1 MSEYKLFKGTF
12 AFLHVLFRNTFKGQA
27 APSCTCEVAEGGV
40 GWGGREC
47 TWAFEDSAAAA
58 GFPDRCAALALHERK
73 EHGAMIE
80 NGTVRCY
87 DIALGAFA
95 NVSCM

>member
-1 MSEYKLFKGTF
+1 MSWPYDSYDMSEYNLFKGTF
-12 AFLHVLFRNTFKGQA
+12 AFLHVLFRDKFKGKA
-27 APSCTCEVAEGGV
+27 APSCTCGV
-40 GWGGREC
+40 VRREC

-80 NGTVRCY
+80 NGVR
-87 DIALGAFA
+87 L
-95 NVSCM
+95 